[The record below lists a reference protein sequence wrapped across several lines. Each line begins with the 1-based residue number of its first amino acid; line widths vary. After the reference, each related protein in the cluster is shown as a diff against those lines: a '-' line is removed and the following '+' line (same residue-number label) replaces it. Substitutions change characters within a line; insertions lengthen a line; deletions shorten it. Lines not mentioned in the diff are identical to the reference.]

1 MQTITP
7 DLFENPADPWN
18 ERIGSGTMLL
28 HGFVLA
34 QEALLLAALRGVIAE
49 APFRR
54 MQTPGGRAM
63 SVATTSCGR
72 LGWMTDRRG
81 YRYVTADPLRDQAPW
96 PTMPPLLATL
106 AEQAAAL
113 AGFPAFRPDSC
124 LINRYVPGAKMSL
137 HQDKDEA
144 DFSQPIVSVSLGLPA
159 VFQFGGLARSD
170 KAQRYLLTHG
180 DVVVWGGPDRLRFHG
195 VLPVKPGEHPRMGA
209 QRINLTFRVAG

>member
-1 MQTITP
+1 MQTIIP
-7 DLFENPADPWN
+7 DLFDPPAVPWN
-18 ERIGSGTMLL
+18 EPIGDASLLL

-34 QEALLLAALRGVIAE
+34 QEEALLAALRGVIAE
-49 APFRR
+49 APFRK
-54 MQTPGGRAM
+54 MQTPGGRPM

-81 YRYVTADPLRDQAPW
+81 YRYVTGDPLRGQAPW
-96 PTMPPLLATL
+96 PVMPPLLADL
-106 AEQAAAL
+106 AGQAAAL
-113 AGFPAFRPDSC
+113 AGFPAFCPDSC

-170 KAQRYLLTHG
+170 TPQRYLLTHG